1 MFGALFVEL
10 HQIGTEVHLP
20 NSDKEWEWW
29 VWCKGENSQSP
40 SEVLQNLQ
48 KVALTLQLLVFVAKT
63 LLPESVEDSYNNI
76 QVHRL
81 DKTAQM
87 IRERDR
93 QTEYK

>member
-1 MFGALFVEL
+1 M
-10 HQIGTEVHLP
+10 
-20 NSDKEWEWW
+20 NRW
-29 VWCKGENSQSP
+29 
-40 SEVLQNLQ
+40 